1 MGESKGNRGTLL
13 AFVNE
18 ARHWQLPLI
27 VITCLLAGSASAEQV
42 GAPTAPEGKVR
53 VHYDR
58 KDLTSPVGARRLLV
72 RIGNTALEACGASAF
87 SLPDYKAATLAS
99 PCWRE
104 AVDDAVSRIG
114 SPVLSEVANE
124 RRR

>member
-1 MGESKGNRGTLL
+1 MHGSKGFRGAHLTS
-13 AFVNE
+13 ANE
-18 ARHWQLPLI
+18 ARHRQLPWI
-27 VITCLLAGSASAEQV
+27 VLACLLAGSALAEEV
-42 GAPTAPEGKVR
+42 GAPTAPEAKVR
-53 VHYDR
+53 LHYDR
-58 KDLTSPVGARRLLV
+58 KELTSPVGARRLLV
-72 RIGNTALEACGASAF
+72 RIGNAALEACGASAF

-124 RRR
+124 RHR

>member
-1 MGESKGNRGTLL
+1 MNESNGYRGAL
-13 AFVNE
+13 
-18 ARHWQLPLI
+18 WQLPLI
-27 VITCLLAGSASAEQV
+27 VITCVLAGNASAAQV

-72 RIGNTALEACGASAF
+72 RIGNAALEACGASAF

-114 SPVLSEVANE
+114 SPVLSEVASE